1 MSRLC
6 VSLMLCAACGATP
19 RASPRLDVSP
29 REARPALVPVGHLG
43 DVGGRP
49 LTTVPLNHYEL
60 AREPTP
66 TQLTLRAVL
75 LGGDGAFAFGD
86 DGTILKRGGPDGWTL
101 VPSPTHE
108 RLRGVSKSGRV
119 FVVGDHGTWL
129 AGGHGTWAPEVSGTD
144 EDLYAIIDVDRRSFA
159 VGAHGVLIER
169 SSDGH
174 FSRVETRTRATLRA
188 ILYSHAG
195 STANRGELM
204 DDLYI
209 VGDGGTVVDCSLRMD
224 PPICIPRS
232 SPTEENLVAVV
243 DAIPSIATFR
253 NAHARPLA
261 AFVLGGEG
269 ATLGT
274 TLERV
279 PPYEFGRLALR
290 VPVGMAAVVATRA
303 PFSDDGAVLVGTEKV
318 FPPMIVVGAG
328 GRGAFLDGTSVKEFS
343 LPGVGGLQDV
353 TAAGLDV
360 LAVGEGGAIVHG
372 WMPGA
377 LQKVPIEAEL
387 Y

>member
-1 MSRLC
+1 
-6 VSLMLCAACGATP
+6 
-19 RASPRLDVSP
+19 
-29 REARPALVPVGHLG
+29 
-43 DVGGRP
+43 
-49 LTTVPLNHYEL
+49 
-60 AREPTP
+60 
-66 TQLTLRAVL
+66 VL

-129 AGGHGTWAPEVSGTD
+129 AGGHGAWAPEVSGTD

-159 VGAHGVLIER
+159 VGAHGVLMER
-169 SSDGH
+169 SPDGH

-243 DAIPSIATFR
+243 DAIPSVATFR

-274 TLERV
+274 TLGRV

-290 VPVGMAAVVATRA
+290 VPVGMAAVVAARA
-303 PFSDDGAVLVGTEKV
+303 PFSGDGAVLVGTEKV

-328 GRGAFLDGTSVKEFS
+328 GRGAFLDGRTVTEFS

-377 LQKVPIEAEL
+377 LQKAPIEAEL